1 MKKISLLAAS
11 VALALVGC
19 GGSDGDSSTASA
31 GGIVITGFDGY
42 FKNAV
47 VFNDV
52 NNNGVL
58 DVNVDTVFG
67 LTDKL
72 GQITLP
78 KDTVI
83 KGSIALQTLKPGDVK
98 KELAIKLAALSPAA
112 DTFSDFMNTY
122 TTDMDHEGQPMANA
136 VVFRAPVSS
145 EAKTAVI
152 SPLTDLVAIEM
163 ARSTTEKPVSE
174 KEAIE
179 KVTAALGGTTEQ
191 PIDLFS
197 DFVKDSK
204 TNLASA
210 KLHKTAQIL
219 TESKAKAKNP
229 ADYETNSVKIAE
241 IAQEESEK
249 IVTDKTMGTNDLLN
263 QKPVIDPSIPDV
275 IITNYKLLVNE
286 AAKAAIEKQIATLDI
301 KENTSFS
308 KERTIPSNLFEDK
321 YDTVA
326 VSVTPTVS
334 IDGNGIKAT
343 ISEDGKVLTLSAE
356 NLQPTSDTY
365 TITLTAEDKA
375 TADSDELNTLST
387 TFSFNVEMLNTAP
400 VVDTK
405 TQASIQTVVTDW
417 KLQQGAAFSQTFSVD
432 GLFNDREG
440 DVLTYTTNINSVV
453 SGLTSTFNQNTHEIT
468 ISGNPQPKHL
478 GELAF
483 TIIADDGHPATRIAS
498 EAANFTLPAITA
510 GEITINKDAKTKLQ
524 EKTAAWTLKVGTKF
538 NQTLNI
544 SDLFDSGVNGGTEY
558 YAHYASKDNEVG
570 NNIPGVKVTV
580 DDNSGVVTLTGT
592 PTEKTNGVMLYVAK
606 RIIFSDDKGDYLE
619 SEMVNITLP
628 NVKPADEVTPPP
640 QPGNNVSMEN
650 MFLYESAVESLDDE
664 NNNYLGS
671 GVSCEVRYF
680 KSTGAGTGEMFS
692 FTRTAA
698 SFEECPTID
707 KGTLPNIDERF
718 ESFGEYKVNSNHE
731 ISLQIEEEYYDDSG
745 NSFMGKGDINISAK
759 MFDKKFITTLQEKI
773 TPPEGHGDVH
783 TWKSLYAA
791 STTPASANAIMAQ
804 FNRWENGNINK
815 IENTVYFTGES
826 VNIQPLSV
834 SATMNK
840 VETCIGDSNM
850 CEAGNTDADIYIKN
864 MSCELVE
871 KVYSFNGDSISE
883 SKIDWDQITP
893 DNFYPYHND
902 DNSCVVDFTSDSVI
916 SLGIHT
922 LHGEV
927 KEAFQGKYQDIMF
940 SFKKD

>member
-47 VFNDV
+47 VFDDIHNDGKL
-52 NNNGVL
+52 NL
-58 DVNVDTVFG
+58 DTDTVFG
-67 LTDKL
+67 LTDKF

-83 KGSIALQTLKPGDVK
+83 QGSIALQTLKPGDVEE
-98 KELAIKLAALSPAA
+98 ELAKKLAALSPAA

-163 ARSTTEKPVSE
+163 AKGTTEKPVSE
-174 KEAIE
+174 KEAIK
-179 KVTAALGGTTEQ
+179 KVTTALGGTDDQ

-204 TNLASA
+204 TNLESA
-210 KLHKTAQIL
+210 KLHKTAQML
-219 TESKAKAKNP
+219 TESKAQNP
-229 ADYETNSVKIAE
+229 EVYEQNSAE
-241 IAQEESEK
+241 IAAVAQEKSED
-249 IVTDKTMGTNDLLN
+249 IVTDETMGTDDLLN
-263 QKPVIDPSIPDV
+263 QKPVVNPSSPTDTV
-275 IITNYKLLVNE
+275 VSNYKLLVNE

-773 TPPEGHGDVH
+773 TPPEGHGDGR

-791 STTPASANAIMAQ
+791 STTPASANAIMAKW
-804 FNRWENGNINK
+804 NRWENGDINK
-815 IENTVYFTGES
+815 LENTVYFTGES

-834 SATMNK
+834 SATMNSVK
-840 VETCIGDSNM
+840 TCTGDPSM
-850 CEAGNTDADIYIKN
+850 CESGNTDADIYIKN

-871 KVYSFNGDSISE
+871 KVYSFNGYSTSNPPIN
-883 SKIDWDQITP
+883 WTQF
-893 DNFYPYHND
+893 NFYPYHND
-902 DNSCVVDFTSDSVI
+902 DNSCVVDFTSYSGI